1 MALNFLEFGQRSY
14 QPELLDDLRIAPQDL
29 ARNLRELAAV
39 NRLLGGHRSLYHLI
53 RREASHYPDPLRI
66 ADVGCGGGD
75 ALHYLTRQP
84 GLAARKL
91 ELTGLDHSTLVLD
104 YARQHHAHPLIRY
117 QQLDAL
123 NSWPAQQYHL
133 ICFNLVL
140 HHFTDA
146 QLITLLQRASRHGR
160 SLLITDL
167 HRSRLAYAGFAC
179 LARLLGF
186 SQVSRHDGL
195 LSVRKSFIRRDWH
208 RICQSAGLPTPEV
221 SWRWAF
227 RWAVIIRP
235 GGQM

>member
-1 MALNFLEFGQRSY
+1 MGANFLEFARRSY

-39 NRLLGGHRSLYHLI
+39 NRLLGGHRNLFRLI
-53 RREASHYPDPLRI
+53 RQEAPRHADPLRI

-91 ELTGLDHSTLVLD
+91 ELTGLDHSPLVLD
-104 YARQHHAHPLIRY
+104 YARQHHGHPLIRY

-123 NSWPAQQYHL
+123 KPWPAEQYHL

-146 QLITLLQRASRHGR
+146 QLITLLQRASRQGQA
-160 SLLITDL
+160 LLITDL

-186 SQVSRHDGL
+186 SYVSRHDGL
-195 LSVRKSFIRRDWH
+195 LSVRKSFTRRDWH
-208 RICQSAGLPTPEV
+208 RLCRAAGLPPPEV

-227 RWAVIIRP
+227 RWAVVVRP